1 VCAHL
6 CIHVLLCSSSPHNHT
21 TLHFTARTP
30 SGCDDR
36 VISLCLRLRVERD
49 DPQSAT
55 NPQRRCFARGLRS
68 AVHLGGG
75 PGTLY
80 DPIPLGD
87 DHPIKPCLTLA
98 RTSWRCYGG
107 AKIFRFDEI
116 PTSNK
121 QQVRAMISR
130 VRQNSRNQATKDL
143 DPFITG
149 FLELWSFSGNLPLCS
164 TFRFFP
170 Q

>member
-1 VCAHL
+1 LTSVLSLVIRALSVSVYLCLCVSVCSIALFRSHM
-6 CIHVLLCSSSPHNHT
+6 
-21 TLHFTARTP
+21 HFTARTP

-121 QQVRAMISR
+121 QQEIKLSNFPLQ
-130 VRQNSRNQATKDL
+130 QNDK
-143 DPFITG
+143 G
-149 FLELWSFSGNLPLCS
+149 EC
-164 TFRFFP
+164 
-170 Q
+170 